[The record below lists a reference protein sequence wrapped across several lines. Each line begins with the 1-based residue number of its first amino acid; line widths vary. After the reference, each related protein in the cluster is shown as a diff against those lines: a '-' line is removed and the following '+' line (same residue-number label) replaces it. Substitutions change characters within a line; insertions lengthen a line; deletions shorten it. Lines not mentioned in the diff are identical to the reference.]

1 MGVYLTRRSLP
12 TSHSD
17 CSVAVRAET
26 TQTFDELRSVGK
38 YVGGGKCSELSYCH
52 GHFIYVGLYIGLQR
66 HVLFNCNYANNGGL
80 ICGGGAKMK
89 IEKGPID
96 HVVKMKFK
104 VVGYIVAL

>member
-1 MGVYLTRRSLP
+1 MSCEVLAELIRFRSHRR
-12 TSHSD
+12 HSSMWEVG
-17 CSVAVRAET
+17 SV
-26 TQTFDELRSVGK
+26 LN
-38 YVGGGKCSELSYCH
+38 SYCH

-66 HVLFNCNYANNGGL
+66 HVLFNCNYANTGGL

-89 IEKGPID
+89 IEKGPIN

>member
-1 MGVYLTRRSLP
+1 MM
-12 TSHSD
+12 
-17 CSVAVRAET
+17 
-26 TQTFDELRSVGK
+26 QTFDELRSVGRAHPISQPPSALK

-66 HVLFNCNYANNGGL
+66 HVLFNCNYANTGGL
-80 ICGGGAKMK
+80 ICGGGVKMK
-89 IEKGPID
+89 IEKGPIN